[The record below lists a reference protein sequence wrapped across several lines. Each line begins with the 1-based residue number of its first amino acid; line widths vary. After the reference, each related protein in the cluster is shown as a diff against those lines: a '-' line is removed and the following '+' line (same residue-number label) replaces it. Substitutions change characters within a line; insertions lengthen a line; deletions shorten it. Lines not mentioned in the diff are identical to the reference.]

1 MALCAASRLCARLD
15 KPPNMSRYVTL
26 RRSLLFR
33 RLLRLSGPCCLQ
45 NAHSTL
51 ELCIHHIAEAVEA
64 WAHVGTLNRDG
75 GAAAACGA
83 LAPRKP

>member
-1 MALCAASRLCARLD
+1 MSSRARGA
-15 KPPNMSRYVTL
+15 TL
-26 RRSLLFR
+26 RHSMLFK

-45 NAHSTL
+45 NAHGTL

-64 WAHVGTLNRDG
+64 RAHVGTLNRDG
-75 GAAAACGA
+75 WVAAACGA